1 MQVDGQNKLAVTF
14 GPIGPIDVPNIIKYD
29 FMPMNL
35 M

>member
-14 GPIGPIDVPNIIKYD
+14 GPIDVPNIIKYD
-29 FMPMNL
+29 VMPMNL